1 MSKNKT
7 QKQKMTKDVVPEGF
21 TLSLALTDAI
31 PVLFFGA
38 SMVAVSFLF
47 SSRLFLFGALLCL
60 IAGAAKVLWKIIVV
74 LKKKNIWALFIQMRI
89 LMPIGLLIM
98 IIAVIL
104 KKSAVDFSGI
114 LSAALSFPPVIFFG
128 SGILGMVLKTVFAFS
143 LDSSSAKAN
152 FTEQLTN
159 GIAQA
164 CFFTGLV
171 LVLLNMR

>member
-1 MSKNKT
+1 MK
-7 QKQKMTKDVVPEGF
+7 KQKMTKDIVPEGF
-21 TLSLALTDAI
+21 TLSLALADAI

-38 SMVAVSFLF
+38 SMVVVSFLF

-60 IAGAAKVLWKIIVV
+60 AAGAAKVLWKIIVV
-74 LKKKNIWALFIQMRI
+74 LRQKNIWLLFIQMRI
-89 LMPIGLLIM
+89 LMPIGMLIM
-98 IIAVIL
+98 IAAVIL

-114 LSAALSFPPVIFFG
+114 LSSALSFPPVIFLG
-128 SGILGMVLKTVFAFS
+128 AGVLGMVLMTVFAFT

-164 CFFTGLV
+164 CFFTGLL
-171 LVLLNMR
+171 LVLLK

>member
-1 MSKNKT
+1 MK
-7 QKQKMTKDVVPEGF
+7 KQKMTKDIVPEGF

-38 SMVAVSFLF
+38 SMVVVSFLF

-60 IAGAAKVLWKIIVV
+60 VAGAAKVLWKIIVV
-74 LKKKNIWALFIQMRI
+74 LRQKNIWLLFIQMRI
-89 LMPIGLLIM
+89 LMPIGMLIM
-98 IIAVIL
+98 IAAVIL
-104 KKSAVDFSGI
+104 KKSSVDFSGI
-114 LSAALSFPPVIFFG
+114 LSSALSFPPVIFFVAG
-128 SGILGMVLKTVFAFS
+128 VLGMVLMTVFAFT

-164 CFFTGLV
+164 CFFTGLL
-171 LVLLNMR
+171 LVLLK

>member
-1 MSKNKT
+1 MK
-7 QKQKMTKDVVPEGF
+7 KQKMTKDIVPEGF

-47 SSRLFLFGALLCL
+47 SSRLFLFGALLCF

-74 LKKKNIWALFIQMRI
+74 LRKKNIWFLFLQMRI
-89 LMPIGLLIM
+89 LMPIGFAVM
-98 IIAVIL
+98 VIAVIL

-114 LSAALSFPPVIFFG
+114 LSAALSFPPVIFFATG
-128 SGILGMVLKTVFAFS
+128 VIGMVLMTVFAFT
-143 LDSSSAKAN
+143 LDSGSEKAN

-164 CFFTGLV
+164 CFFTGLL
-171 LVLLNMR
+171 LVLLK

>member
-1 MSKNKT
+1 MK
-7 QKQKMTKDVVPEGF
+7 KQKMTKDIVPEGF

-38 SMVAVSFLF
+38 SMVVVSFLF

-60 IAGAAKVLWKIIVV
+60 VAGAAKVLWKIIVV
-74 LKKKNIWALFIQMRI
+74 LRQKNIWLLFIQMRI
-89 LMPIGLLIM
+89 LMPIGMLIM
-98 IIAVIL
+98 IAAVIL

-114 LSAALSFPPVIFFG
+114 LSSALSFPPVIFFG
-128 SGILGMVLKTVFAFS
+128 AGVLGMVLMTVFAFT

-159 GIAQA
+159 GIAQV
-164 CFFTGLV
+164 CFFTGLL
-171 LVLLNMR
+171 LVLLK

>member
-1 MSKNKT
+1 MK
-7 QKQKMTKDVVPEGF
+7 KQKMTKDVVPEGF

-38 SMVAVSFLF
+38 SMVVVSFLF

-60 IAGAAKVLWKIIVV
+60 VAGAAKVLWKIIVV
-74 LKKKNIWALFIQMRI
+74 LRQKNIWLLFIQMRI
-89 LMPIGLLIM
+89 LMPIGMLIM
-98 IIAVIL
+98 IAAVIL
-104 KKSAVDFSGI
+104 KKSSVDFSGI
-114 LSAALSFPPVIFFG
+114 LSSALSFPPVIFFVAG
-128 SGILGMVLKTVFAFS
+128 VLGMVLMTVFAFT

-164 CFFTGLV
+164 CFFTGLL
-171 LVLLNMR
+171 LVLLK